1 MVKNKIK
8 GSFPMSKVLV
18 FEGNSFVSV
27 EKMKILDNFMIA
39 HGKECD

>member
-1 MVKNKIK
+1 MWLKALFLFQKFWFLRVIAKY
-8 GSFPMSKVLV
+8 
-18 FEGNSFVSV
+18 V